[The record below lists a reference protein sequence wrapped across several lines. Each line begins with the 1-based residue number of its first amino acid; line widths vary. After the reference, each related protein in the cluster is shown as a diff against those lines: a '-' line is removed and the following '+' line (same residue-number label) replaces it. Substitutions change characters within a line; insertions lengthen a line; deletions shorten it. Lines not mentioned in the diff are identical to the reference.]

1 MKNSRFIV
9 VFVSFIVLL
18 MSITWTDDARADV
31 WDRKT
36 EFSINQPLRV
46 PGNVVLPPGEYIIK
60 VLDPTAPRLVTI
72 MDKNEAKTYTTFFA
86 TAQELRKPV
95 DEVRLLLGESPE
107 GTPEQLKAWFYPGV
121 NTAFEFPMISPKPFQ
136 QASNSY

>member
-18 MSITWTDDARADV
+18 MSITWTNDARADV

-46 PGNVVLPPGEYIIK
+46 PGDVVLPPGEYIIK
-60 VLDPTAPRLVTI
+60 VLDPTTPRLVRIT
-72 MDKNEAKTYTTFFA
+72 DKNEAKTYTTFFA

-95 DEVRLLLGESPE
+95 DEVRLLVGESPE
-107 GTPEQLKAWFYPGV
+107 ATPEQLKGWFYPGV
-121 NTAFEFPMISPKPFQ
+121 NTALEFPMISPKPFQ
-136 QASNSY
+136 QAANSN

>member
-1 MKNSRFIV
+1 MKNSRHIV
-9 VFVSFIVLL
+9 ALVSLFVLL
-18 MSITWTDDARADV
+18 MSITWTNDARADV

-72 MDKNEAKTYTTFFA
+72 TDKNEATTYTTFFA
-86 TAQELRKPV
+86 TR
-95 DEVRLLLGESPE
+95 
-107 GTPEQLKAWFYPGV
+107 
-121 NTAFEFPMISPKPFQ
+121 N
-136 QASNSY
+136 